1 MRPFE
6 PRASEDAGGMP
17 GRGDILP
24 DAKAGWTF
32 WIVPGLAKPM
42 GGELDYLLQGDSLPG
57 FGLPDHP
64 GFL

>member
-1 MRPFE
+1 
-6 PRASEDAGGMP
+6 MP